1 MRIGILQTDHVRA
14 QFVAQHGDYG
24 DMFTQLLKAQDPDL
38 DLVIYDVQVACPEE
52 ITCDAYLITGSKDS
66 VYDNLPWID
75 ELVAFLR
82 RVLAADKKVI
92 GICFGHQLMA
102 HFFGGRVAPA
112 SQGWAVGVHTSHIDK
127 VKPWMGNLTRSEV
140 SLLSSHKD
148 QVVELPEEAEVFMSN
163 DFCPVAGF
171 TLGSQVLNLQ
181 GHPEFVAAY
190 ASDLMDMRADL
201 IGDAVYQAGK
211 QSLQTPIQSG
221 EVARWILNFIEGERV
236 E

>member
-14 QFVAQHGDYG
+14 QFVAQYGDYG

-75 ELVAFLR
+75 ELVGFLR
-82 RVLAADKKVI
+82 RVLAADKQVI

-102 HFFGGRVAPA
+102 HFLGGRVAPA